1 MIYKLS
7 DVYYIITTAVRFML
21 IGNGF
26 EIILLYFIRANEYDR
41 LEICFYIFFLFF
53 NFSIG
58 KTPRRTTFHE
68 DTNVCNIIYN
78 NTYYIDRPG

>member
-7 DVYYIITTAVRFML
+7 DVYYIITTVVRFFL

-41 LEICFYIFFLFF
+41 LEICFYVFFLFF
-53 NFSIG
+53 IFPSAKRHAERLFT
-58 KTPRRTTFHE
+58 KTRMY
-68 DTNVCNIIYN
+68 VI
-78 NTYYIDRPG
+78 